1 MRLNGW
7 GNSYPEGTPIH
18 KVKILKDGS
27 WFPKGTIL
35 EVMESLNP
43 YFKNTW
49 RINDCQFITKDYCEV
64 LE

>member
-7 GNSYPEGTPIH
+7 GNSYPEGALIY

-43 YFKNTW
+43 HFKNTW
-49 RINDCQFITKDYCEV
+49 RINDSQFIAKEYCEV